1 MIFIVRSNEVS
12 PLSSP
17 QLKAAEHGELMLNT
31 DTSSN
36 YTGTSSMSPACE
48 SNKVISYFKML
59 MGQVHKY
66 RLCAKYWHVQAGLV
80 VLTFCRC
87 WKHFT
92 YSTAEDLTRDS
103 FSATCLASGYALT
116 SVYKV

>member
-1 MIFIVRSNEVS
+1 
-12 PLSSP
+12 
-17 QLKAAEHGELMLNT
+17 
-31 DTSSN
+31 
-36 YTGTSSMSPACE
+36 MSPACE

-66 RLCAKYWHVQAGLV
+66 KLCAKYWHVQAGLV
-80 VLTFCRC
+80 VLTFRRC